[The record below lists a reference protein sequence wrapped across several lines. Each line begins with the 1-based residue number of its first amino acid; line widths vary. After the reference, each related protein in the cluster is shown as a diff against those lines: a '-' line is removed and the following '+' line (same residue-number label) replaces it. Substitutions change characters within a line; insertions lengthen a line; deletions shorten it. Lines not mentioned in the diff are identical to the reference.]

1 MTTCQ
6 TCRAQ
11 GFEPRKSGCSFC
23 SGEYGGG
30 RPTPRPVPVHVIR
43 CHQTH
48 NIEPDLK
55 AGDLRIPSLNEV
67 WHYAPRRDNS
77 EAPDQNRD
85 WFDRGPAT
93 RIGYDNA

>member
-30 RPTPRPVPVHVIR
+30 RPTPRPVPVHVV
-43 CHQTH
+43 HGPTLGGSAA
-48 NIEPDLK
+48 EPISK
-55 AGDLRIPSLNEV
+55 KIKIPTLDEV
-67 WHYAPRRDNS
+67 WRFAPRDDF
-77 EAPDQNRD
+77 EEPAPGQ
-85 WFDRGPAT
+85 WFDLGPAT
-93 RIGYDNA
+93 RTGY

>member
-30 RPTPRPVPVHVIR
+30 RPTPRPVPVQIVHGARLGGTATMKLDRKI
-43 CHQTH
+43 
-48 NIEPDLK
+48 K
-55 AGDLRIPSLNEV
+55 IPSLDEV
-67 WHYAPRRDNS
+67 WRFAPRHD
-77 EAPDQNRD
+77 EEHPAPGQ
-85 WFDRGPAT
+85 WFDLGPAT
-93 RIGYDNA
+93 RTGY